1 MNKNILTLLFVRIV
15 ANFSDSLYYMT
26 TIWFVKE
33 TMSSNTW
40 IGIAS
45 FVTLLPVAL
54 QIFYGPIIDKYSK
67 KTLLLIAMGIQ
78 AVILTLIVLLYYV
91 NQLHPPVLLW
101 LIFIAT
107 LAADLGYPTESA
119 LIPSLVEKEQL
130 GKVNSVFA
138 FTYNSLDIICNA
150 VSGLIIATIGIGM
163 VYFFNSITYVIL
175 FFVLWILLKLPR
187 LKQNETNQKV
197 AYKKEFLEGLR
208 YFWKLGELRTFICV
222 FTIINM
228 LMCIPLGLM
237 PILAHTEKEYG
248 MWMTAISIGTL
259 LGSMLSGKLFRYRLK
274 SVFVTVNFIGGSAWF
289 LSYLFLSS
297 SLLSALV
304 LLAMSWMMIGVMGV
318 QFQTILQTSIDGEY
332 LGRALTVVYAIQ
344 GALAPLGYLLGGV
357 LADYVPTSQ
366 LYSIGA
372 ITLLLAGMYFTQSPF
387 LSYKIEEAAFRER
400 DNVERY

>member
-1 MNKNILTLLFVRIV
+1 
-15 ANFSDSLYYMT
+15 
-26 TIWFVKE
+26 
-33 TMSSNTW
+33 
-40 IGIAS
+40 
-45 FVTLLPVAL
+45 
-54 QIFYGPIIDKYSK
+54 
-67 KTLLLIAMGIQ
+67 
-78 AVILTLIVLLYYV
+78 
-91 NQLHPPVLLW
+91 
-101 LIFIAT
+101 
-107 LAADLGYPTESA
+107 
-119 LIPSLVEKEQL
+119 
-130 GKVNSVFA
+130 
-138 FTYNSLDIICNA
+138 
-150 VSGLIIATIGIGM
+150 
-163 VYFFNSITYVIL
+163 
-175 FFVLWILLKLPR
+175 
-187 LKQNETNQKV
+187 
-197 AYKKEFLEGLR
+197 
-208 YFWKLGELRTFICV
+208 
-222 FTIINM
+222 
-228 LMCIPLGLM
+228 M

>member
-1 MNKNILTLLFVRIV
+1 M
-15 ANFSDSLYYMT
+15 D
-26 TIWFVKE
+26 TIE
-33 TMSSNTW
+33 
-40 IGIAS
+40 
-45 FVTLLPVAL
+45 
-54 QIFYGPIIDKYSK
+54 
-67 KTLLLIAMGIQ
+67 
-78 AVILTLIVLLYYV
+78 
-91 NQLHPPVLLW
+91 
-101 LIFIAT
+101 IAT
-107 LAADLGYPTESA
+107 TET
-119 LIPSLVEKEQL
+119 K
-130 GKVNSVFA
+130 
-138 FTYNSLDIICNA
+138 
-150 VSGLIIATIGIGM
+150 
-163 VYFFNSITYVIL
+163 
-175 FFVLWILLKLPR
+175 R
-187 LKQNETNQKV
+187 NESNQKV